1 MQKVY
6 LKYSN
11 TNQSHLDNHVAF
23 VVSSIPIIFYMR
35 GYEKDKRMGEKMQKE
50 CSSLCLQ
57 LNSKTH
63 FFIALENKD
72 MNIRSHIKCSN
83 NFSICIPL
91 KFLYSQMTLSQK
103 KVANLFSLTIQSLH
117 HSQNVNKRQMNKIYL
132 YRTVCIF
139 VVNEKTLTMRQ

>member
-1 MQKVY
+1 MY
-6 LKYSN
+6 

-35 GYEKDKRMGEKMQKE
+35 EYEKDKRMGEEMQKE

-57 LNSKTH
+57 LNSKSH
-63 FFIALENKD
+63 FVMALENKD

-83 NFSICIPL
+83 NFSICISL

-117 HSQNVNKRQMNKIYL
+117 HSQKVNKRQMNKIYL

>member
-1 MQKVY
+1 MY
-6 LKYSN
+6 

-35 GYEKDKRMGEKMQKE
+35 EYEKDKRMGEEMQKE

-57 LNSKTH
+57 FNNKSH
-63 FFIALENKD
+63 FVMVLENKD

-83 NFSICIPL
+83 NFSICISL
-91 KFLYSQMTLSQK
+91 KFLYSQMTLSQST
-103 KVANLFSLTIQSLH
+103 VANIFSLTIESVY
-117 HSQNVNKRQMNKIYL
+117 HSQKVNKRQMNKVYL

-139 VVNEKTLTMRQ
+139 VINEKTTSMRQ

>member
-1 MQKVY
+1 MY
-6 LKYSN
+6 

-35 GYEKDKRMGEKMQKE
+35 EYEKDKRMGKKMQKD
-50 CSSLCLQ
+50 CSSLCVWF
-57 LNSKTH
+57 NSKSH
-63 FFIALENKD
+63 FVMVLENKD

-83 NFSICIPL
+83 NFSICISL

-103 KVANLFSLTIQSLH
+103 KVANIFSLTIQSLY
-117 HSQNVNKRQMNKIYL
+117 HSQKVNKRQTNEVYP

-139 VVNEKTLTMRQ
+139 VVNEKTPSMRQ

>member
-1 MQKVY
+1 MY
-6 LKYSN
+6 

-35 GYEKDKRMGEKMQKE
+35 EYEKDKRMGEKMQKE

-63 FFIALENKD
+63 FFMALENKD

-83 NFSICIPL
+83 NFSICISL
-91 KFLYSQMTLSQK
+91 KFLYSQMTSSQK
-103 KVANLFSLTIQSLH
+103 KVANIFSLTIQSLY
-117 HSQNVNKRQMNKIYL
+117 HSQKVNKRQMNKFYL

>member
-1 MQKVY
+1 MQRFMY
-6 LKYSN
+6 

-35 GYEKDKRMGEKMQKE
+35 EYEKDKRMGEEMQKE

-57 LNSKTH
+57 FNSKSH
-63 FFIALENKD
+63 FVMVLEKRN
-72 MNIRSHIKCSN
+72 MNIRSHVK
-83 NFSICIPL
+83 FSTEHFFICISL

-103 KVANLFSLTIQSLH
+103 KVANIFSLTIQSLY
-117 HSQNVNKRQMNKIYL
+117 HSQKVNKRQTNEVYP

-139 VVNEKTLTMRQ
+139 VVNEKTPSMRQ